1 MNKSDLI
8 KKVSKELDMPLP
20 DVTQV
25 INCFFEE
32 MSESLKNEDLYL
44 KDFGSFKKVIRK
56 ARIAYNPSSREP
68 IQVPEKE
75 VIKFKPSINILRMKN
90 LK

>member
-8 KKVSKELDMPLP
+8 KKVSKELDLSSKEVSP
-20 DVTQV
+20 V

-32 MSESLKNEDLYL
+32 LSEALKDENVFL
-44 KDFGSFKKVIRK
+44 KDFGSFKKVLRK
-56 ARIAYNPSSREP
+56 ARIAHNPSTGEAVE
-68 IQVPEKE
+68 VPEKE
-75 VIKFKPSINILRMKN
+75 IIKFKPSINVFKIKE